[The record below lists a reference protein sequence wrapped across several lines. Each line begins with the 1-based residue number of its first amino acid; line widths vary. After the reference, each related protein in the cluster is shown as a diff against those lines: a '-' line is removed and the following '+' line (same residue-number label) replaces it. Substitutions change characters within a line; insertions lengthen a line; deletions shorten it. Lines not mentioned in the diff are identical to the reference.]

1 MLSSHVIFHDPVIFE
16 RCLTQVTPGCGVH
29 IRVLIFNMP
38 PQARGVVVLEANV
51 TLRLFVCKMKAPVNI
66 KRLATVGR
74 YITFI

>member
-1 MLSSHVIFHDPVIFE
+1 MLSSHVIFHDPIIFE
-16 RCLTQVTPGCGVH
+16 RCLTQVAPGCGVH

-51 TLRLFVCKMKAPVNI
+51 ALRLLVCKMQVPVNI
-66 KRLATVGR
+66 KRVTAGGR